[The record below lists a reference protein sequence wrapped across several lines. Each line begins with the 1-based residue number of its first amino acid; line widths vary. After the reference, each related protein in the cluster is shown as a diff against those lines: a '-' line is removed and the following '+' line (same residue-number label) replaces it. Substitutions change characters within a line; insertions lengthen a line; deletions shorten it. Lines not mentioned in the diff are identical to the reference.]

1 MINLI
6 KKLTKSQKETLK
18 FYTINDYLLINALL
32 WNEDEN
38 TIDELIKII
47 NDDGRGVLE
56 EAIKIGFDVRWNCN
70 KERGQEIYKMYV
82 KRFPLINNEE
92 IKKEIIERA
101 K

>member
-38 TIDELIKII
+38 TID
-47 NDDGRGVLE
+47 
-56 EAIKIGFDVRWNCN
+56 
-70 KERGQEIYKMYV
+70 
-82 KRFPLINNEE
+82 
-92 IKKEIIERA
+92 
-101 K
+101 